1 RSLAASNPSPHL
13 VEDLLSIPPNSD
25 VYAAAQHRAADMLYQ
40 LFRRAS
46 ERERLSYAQ
55 QYLAVAMPLITS
67 NAREIDVNDSASVDV
82 LVVRCRQVLEVSL
95 TEGVNRP
102 HATLAALN
110 TLDELETQFGVDLS
124 PFRDEIACRRMQERL
139 QAGDVQA
146 ATQMADAMWAQD
158 SRSTW
163 TRIATRAIFR
173 HGYSQ
178 WKQSDQSF
186 ESQQNAIELV

>member
-1 RSLAASNPSPHL
+1 
-13 VEDLLSIPPNSD
+13 
-25 VYAAAQHRAADMLYQ
+25 
-40 LFRRAS
+40 
-46 ERERLSYAQ
+46 
-55 QYLAVAMPLITS
+55 
-67 NAREIDVNDSASVDV
+67 
-82 LVVRCRQVLEVSL
+82 
-95 TEGVNRP
+95 
-102 HATLAALN
+102 
-110 TLDELETQFGVDLS
+110 LS

-186 ESQQNAIELV
+186 ESQQNAIELVVRYGGRVLHEFSDAADPLQPAGSLGYHAAVAEASMT